1 MTEDIKLERP
11 SAHPGI
17 LVIRM
22 HRRDKKNA
30 ITRAMYRAMADA
42 LDGANADEA
51 VKAAVIFGVP
61 GIFSSGNDLADFME
75 IAKNPPESAHVLAFL
90 HALANFEKPLL
101 SGVDGIAIGI
111 GTTMNFHCDLTF
123 TTPRTVFRT
132 PFTDLAVVP
141 EAASSLLGPRIM
153 GHQRAFAMLVGGI
166 GFSAEQAREAGIVWS
181 VVDEDELEAATLKAA
196 LHLINRPRQSL
207 MLSRKLVKGDRAEI
221 LGRMDEE
228 MVLFME
234 RLRSDEATALY
245 KAFFEKKR

>member
-11 SAHPGI
+11 ASHPGV

-22 HRRDKKNA
+22 VRAEKKNA

-42 LDGANADEA
+42 LDDGNADET
-51 VKAAVIFGVP
+51 VRAAVLFGVP
-61 GIFSSGNDLADFME
+61 GIFSSGNDLTDFME
-75 IAKNPPESAHVLAFL
+75 IARNPPEAAHVIAFL

-141 EAASSLLGPRIM
+141 EAGSSLLGPRIM
-153 GHQRAFAMLVGGI
+153 GAQRAFAMLVNGI

-181 VVDEDELEAATLKAA
+181 VVDAEELEAETLKAA
-196 LHLINRPRQSL
+196 TNLINRPRLSLLQS
-207 MLSRKLVKGDRAEI
+207 RRLVKGDPREI
-221 LGRMDEE
+221 IARMDEE
-228 MVLFME
+228 MVLFLE
-234 RLRSDEATALY
+234 RLRSEEAAALY
-245 KAFFEKKR
+245 RAFFEKKR

>member
-11 SAHPGI
+11 EDHEGI
-17 LVIRM
+17 LIVRM
-22 HRRDKKNA
+22 HRPDKKNA

-42 LDGANADEA
+42 LDAANADDA
-51 VKAAVIFGVP
+51 VQAAVIFGVP
-61 GIFSSGNDLADFME
+61 GIFSAGNDLADFME
-75 IAKNPPESAHVLAFL
+75 IAKNPDEAAHVLAFL

-123 TTPRTVFRT
+123 TTRRTVFRT

-141 EAASSLLGPRIM
+141 EAGSSLLGPRIM

-166 GFSAEQAREAGIVWS
+166 GFDAERAREAGIVWS
-181 VVDEDELEAATLKAA
+181 IVDEEKLEAETLAAATN
-196 LHLINRPRQSL
+196 LINRPRLSLLQS
-207 MLSRKLVKGDRAEI
+207 RRLVKGEPREI
-221 LGRMDEE
+221 IARMDAE
-228 MVLFME
+228 MVLFLE
-234 RLRSDEATALY
+234 RLRSEEAAALY